1 MRIGILGI
9 GNIARRVLAVTAQGL
24 EKILPETKCSVVSD
38 VLAVPMY
45 AYDRG
50 RRQYK
55 SSLILN
61 DVRTYGIEQRD
72 FDRILGLIDADVY
85 GLGLNYVFGEAYAPG
100 IAGLVSL
107 TRLRPEFYGEAAN
120 EALFM
125 QRLIKES
132 VHEMGHTL
140 GLLHCPLN
148 FCVMHFSNSIFEVDK
163 KQSLFCD
170 QCYLNASLAITD
182 IGN

>member
-9 GNIARRVLAVTAQGL
+9 GNIASRVLAVTAQGL

-61 DVRTYGIEQRD
+61 DVRIWVS
-72 FDRILGLIDADVY
+72 AD
-85 GLGLNYVFGEAYAPG
+85 
-100 IAGLVSL
+100 
-107 TRLRPEFYGEAAN
+107 
-120 EALFM
+120 
-125 QRLIKES
+125 
-132 VHEMGHTL
+132 
-140 GLLHCPLN
+140 
-148 FCVMHFSNSIFEVDK
+148 
-163 KQSLFCD
+163 
-170 QCYLNASLAITD
+170 
-182 IGN
+182 